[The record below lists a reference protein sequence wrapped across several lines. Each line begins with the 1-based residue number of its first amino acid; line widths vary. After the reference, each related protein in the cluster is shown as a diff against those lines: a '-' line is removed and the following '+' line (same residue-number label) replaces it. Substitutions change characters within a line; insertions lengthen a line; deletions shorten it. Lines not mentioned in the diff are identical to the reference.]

1 MQTLKTL
8 VVMQLRNIID
18 FSFLK
23 KKKKAFFTCTLL
35 ALLFVG
41 YCVGVYFIFNIC
53 VRLNIFSLLRII
65 PESIIII
72 LFTAMFALSLLSC
85 IISLTKNLYFGA
97 DNSILLTLPCNAN
110 IVFFSKLIVFYII
123 ELAKNIAFMVPV
135 FVAYGMI
142 NNLSGVFYVILIIG
156 YFFISMLPVILGA
169 LISIPSLYIVM
180 LLRNKSYIQ
189 FAIYL
194 AIAGIISYFV
204 FVIIA
209 AIPENFNLL
218 QDFSKYFWDLQGFLN
233 SFVQT
238 FMPMTLLTRMII
250 GHSTVFAHQ
259 PFPLSSLFTFLV
271 VVGIILVCGTLAFF
285 LSRPIFFRMAS
296 KPFEYKQRRPKAEKP
311 NRVALPYLS
320 ALKKELVTN
329 MRNPRIFIQKLA
341 VVFVLPL
348 TVFLLNKVF
357 ASMDTR
363 LNGNNLCMAF
373 TLLMM
378 LLLVLTFDV
387 QSAHTFSSEG
397 SAHYLLQ
404 TTPVQVKNKVL
415 AKISINVAVT
425 VIAVVVTCALLTTFE
440 KVSWIAAIMILVITL
455 LLYGA
460 HLLWSLEMDMMHP
473 KWAQYKN
480 EQLNGSN
487 SNETKSSLLAFGGAI
502 VFFFLSLL
510 LLNENTNV
518 AWYKIASFACV
529 FFLARLVLFV
539 YKAKIYFNAPEVF
552 EIEINNENSVKGGE
566 SN

>member
-8 VVMQLRNIID
+8 VIMQLRNIID

-23 KKKKAFFTCTLL
+23 KKKKAFFMCTLL

-41 YCVGVYFIFNIC
+41 YCIGVYFIFNIC
-53 VRLNIFSLLRII
+53 VKLNIFSLLSIV
-65 PESIIII
+65 PESVIII
-72 LFTAMFALSLLSC
+72 LFTVMFSLSLLSC
-85 IISLTKNLYFGA
+85 IINLTKNLYFGS

-123 ELAKNIAFMVPV
+123 ELVKNIAFMVPV
-135 FVAYGMI
+135 FVAYGMM
-142 NNLSGVFYVILIIG
+142 NNLNGVFYIILVIG

-194 AIAGIISYFV
+194 IIAGAISYFV

-218 QDFSKYFWDLQGFLN
+218 QDFSKYFWDLQDFLN
-233 SFVQT
+233 GFVQS

-259 PFPLSSLFTFLV
+259 PFPLSSLFTLLAV
-271 VVGIILVCGTLAFF
+271 LGIILVCGTLVFF

-296 KPFEYKQRRPKAEKP
+296 KPFEYKQRRPKKEKP
-311 NRVALPYLS
+311 NRVTSPYLS
-320 ALKKELVTN
+320 ALKKEIVTN
-329 MRNPRIFIQKLA
+329 MRNPGIFIQKIA
-341 VVFVLPL
+341 IVFVLPL
-348 TVFLLNKVF
+348 TVFLLNKIF

-363 LNGNNLCMAF
+363 LNGNNLCLAF
-373 TLLMM
+373 TLLMI

-397 SAHYLLQ
+397 SAHYLLH
-404 TTPVQVKNKVL
+404 TTPVQIKNKVL
-415 AKISINVAVT
+415 AKISINALVT
-425 VIAVVVTCALLTTFE
+425 IVAVVVTCALLTTFE
-440 KVSWIAAIMILVITL
+440 KVSWLAAIMMLITTL

-473 KWAQYKN
+473 KWTQYRN
-480 EQLNGSN
+480 EQLSGSN

-502 VFFFLSLL
+502 IFFFLSLL
-510 LLNENTNV
+510 LLKENPDV
-518 AWYKIASFACV
+518 AWYKIAVFASI
-529 FFLARLVLFV
+529 FFIARLVLFG

-552 EIEINNENSVKGGE
+552 EIEVNTEKPKGGE